1 MDAFLSWTRFAFCK
15 DCVDTINQRLQ
26 DLMSGWFVQEFSKI
40 LGSVCHCF
48 FWIS

>member
-1 MDAFLSWTRFAFCK
+1 MKKIPKLLPISKARES
-15 DCVDTINQRLQ
+15 INAIRRIPLENK
-26 DLMSGWFVQEFSKI
+26 FVQEFSKI